1 VPGGGHRTT
10 AGGVCAEDEA
20 GLTYLNSIVIERAFG
35 THCTRRLT
43 HQHYVVSLLTKGPL
57 TSKRRVYHELAEF
70 PRGRNGG
77 KYGVDVWREVPAE
90 NRAGLLRYDN
100 ALHPLLPGRLI
111 RMTTNP
117 GDLVADPFLGGGS
130 TAVACLKTGRRFYGG
145 DLNPHAL
152 RLAVARILA
161 EVAPAMHADAAQL
174 ALLDAVSGGWA

>member
-1 VPGGGHRTT
+1 
-10 AGGVCAEDEA
+10 
-20 GLTYLNSIVIERAFG
+20 
-35 THCTRRLT
+35 
-43 HQHYVVSLLTKGPL
+43 
-57 TSKRRVYHELAEF
+57 
-70 PRGRNGG
+70 
-77 KYGVDVWREVPAE
+77 
-90 NRAGLLRYDN
+90 
-100 ALHPLLPGRLI
+100 
-111 RMTTNP
+111 MTTNP